1 MNEVVDE
8 PSGGS
13 DERIA
18 WSEMLAL
25 AMVLV
30 TFAVAIHETR
40 GRSWPPRQDFHRE
53 MGATQLILEYAT
65 HPLRFRSSL
74 LRLDLAMAC
83 KRGPGDVFREM
94 PRTSS
99 RVSAIVNPAFL
110 AS

>member
-18 WSEMLAL
+18 WPEILAL

-40 GRSWPPRQDFHRE
+40 GLSWSPRQDIHCE
-53 MGATQLILEYAT
+53 MGATQSILEGR
-65 HPLRFRSSL
+65 PSLRVRAAAAAEFRGHL
-74 LRLDLAMAC
+74 FALALD
-83 KRGPGDVFREM
+83 
-94 PRTSS
+94 T
-99 RVSAIVNPAFL
+99 
-110 AS
+110 